1 MGDGSGEPAH
11 TALVAVTTEPATT
24 QALAQW
30 LGEHVSPAGVAVRTG
45 YYAGVA
51 AIGQGT
57 PVVVVD
63 VGAAPDRETWR
74 LAELRTRA
82 PGATIVVIADA
93 TLLPALSGTLHADL
107 ALTSVSGMPPFRE
120 LLVSTE
126 PVQNDGDGQT
136 IRRRS
141 RR

>member
-30 LGEHVSPAGVAVRTG
+30 LGEHVSPPGVAVRTG
-45 YYAGVA
+45 YYPGGA
-51 AIGQGT
+51 AIGQGM
-57 PVVVVD
+57 PIVVVD

-74 LAELRTRA
+74 LAELRARA
-82 PGATIVVIADA
+82 PGATIVVIAEA
-93 TLLPALSGTLHADL
+93 ILLRPPRGALSADMPL
-107 ALTSVSGMPPFRE
+107 PSVPGIPRFRE

-126 PVQNDGDGQT
+126 PVHDDGDGQT
-136 IRRRS
+136 MRRRS